1 MRLVKYILISLI
13 ALILSF
19 IAFMPKEQLYYFA
32 EQKLNEQNIVIS
44 QEEINT
50 KFGALIVSHGVVNAQ
65 GVDVAQ
71 FNRAKILPLF
81 FVNRATIENIE
92 FLNIAKNFINFD
104 IEKVNLNHTIFKPF
118 IVTIRANGGFG
129 SASGYIDLKNKTIRI
144 DITEAKNINSI
155 KRFLKKDNKGW
166 YYESKF

>member
-1 MRLVKYILISLI
+1 MRLVKNIFIGLI
-13 ALILSF
+13 ALIIAF

-32 EQKLNEQNIVIS
+32 ERKLSEQNIVIS

-50 KFGALIVSHGVVNAQ
+50 KFGALIVKHGVVNFQ
-65 GVDVAQ
+65 GIDVAQ
-71 FNRAKILPLF
+71 FNKAKILPLL

-104 IEKVNLNHTIFKPF
+104 IEALKLNHTILKPF
-118 IVTIRANGGFG
+118 IINLTAFGGFG
-129 SASGYIDLKNKTIRI
+129 SAEGFIDLKKRLIRI

-155 KRFLKKDNKGW
+155 KRFLKKGDKGW
-166 YYESKF
+166 YYESRF